1 MRSRTLRRGWLLVAF
16 GLLAASCSQSSEAPT
31 VPVAPTTIPAATT
44 TTPAAP
50 TTIPAATTTTI
61 PATTTTPATTTP
73 IPSGWTAYFNESV
86 GFSIFYPDEWEVFTL
101 GEAATD
107 EFFDNLGQA
116 LDVAMDPV
124 VVLGVGLPI
133 RGGGFEPNVTI
144 VVEKISAEVGLDAY
158 VAGSKEGLSAAF
170 PSYTSTEQVK
180 AIVGNRDS
188 ILLPGSYDLSD
199 LLPGVDGRW
208 SMIQLFVTDN
218 PAGWS
223 VTCGTSE
230 SETSALAMNLELCD
244 SVVRTF
250 ELSSP

>member
-1 MRSRTLRRGWLLVAF
+1 VSSKTLRRGWLLVAF

-31 VPVAPTTIPAATT
+31 VP
-44 TTPAAP
+44 AAP
-50 TTIPAATTTTI
+50 TTIPATTTTI
-61 PATTTTPATTTP
+61 PATTTTIPATTTTIPATTTTIPATTMP
-73 IPSGWTAYFNESV
+73 IPAGWTAYFNESV

-107 EFFDNLGQA
+107 EFFENLGQE
-116 LDVAMDPV
+116 LDVALDPV
-124 VVLGVGLPI
+124 IVLGVGLPI
-133 RGGGFEPNVTI
+133 RGGGFVPNVTI
-144 VVEKISAEVGLDAY
+144 VVEKISAEMGLDAY
-158 VAGSKEGLSAAF
+158 VAKSNEGLSAAF

-188 ILLPGSYDLSD
+188 IFLPGSYDLSD

-208 SMIQLFVTDN
+208 SMIQLFVTDS

-230 SETSALAMNLELCD
+230 SETSALAMDLELCD

-250 ELSSP
+250 ELSNP